1 MGNEF
6 LKKEQKVLL
15 LILIF
20 FFILSPRIA
29 KGENPLDNF
38 LRTIGGGLEWLKGQI
53 WQGIANILAF
63 IGATLYRIAV
73 FIFAFLGFIFSLIG
87 IYLGWAVVPAITNAL
102 IKISLNMDVY
112 NAINGVWESVRTFS
126 LQLVEIFLLIIGLLT
141 IFRIREY
148 EARKTLV
155 WLIIAALLVSFSL
168 NIGKKLIEWG
178 NKFTTYVANYFFGI
192 SGDNYFPDFSIVYST
207 LANRLWEYFGK
218 IWEFFT
224 KDGDLHKFFTVY
236 LWVFALDS
244 LSYWIFAIL
253 SFYISFVLLA
263 LGIVFLLRMVYLIC
277 LLVVSPI
284 AFLTAG
290 LRTKEIKQIFGGF
303 LNWDGWWP
311 AFLEW
316 VFIGMVLIIWLGV
329 GVKIY
334 ENFPKPSSLTL
345 VDCSKVFS
353 GQAPEIQQSCEE
365 QGAIISE
372 LFPWS
377 LPVLALAV
385 AIHIGMKTSPGII
398 KQAVGGIIATVG
410 FITTAAVA
418 AGTAAITAGASAAA
432 SGAGALESIK
442 TAFKHGAGTFAGR
455 LAAGVP
461 EMKKVLPEELR
472 PGFETAAASAEEFE
486 KRVGLVRRM
495 RRPLIY
501 SEKEAE
507 EEVERTFKEEGVK
520 GVLALAEN
528 PLVSAEVRKKAIEMA
543 MEKGFDKGEEW
554 IKDKNMQKLMLR
566 MYEEAA
572 KKGDKKTM
580 ALMERKLVRSLAED
594 SELRKRFMEIGF
606 KHGILKEE
614 EYKDLT
620 EEAKAEKY
628 LAGIVKG
635 IKSSDDAKQL
645 QKGAV
650 FNNTLREVML
660 KELTGYQWGLIGREI
675 GKGLVDALEPKIEE
689 IKSLSKLPR
698 EQLREVYETEDIV
711 EAYKKI
717 IWSMPGLARYSE
729 TAAAQELG
737 ISSFYEIAPDEVKRR
752 YRNMREI
759 LAEKPPAPPPPITP
773 TEREKMKEELRKAE
787 EKIREEEK
795 KEGQK

>member
-1 MGNEF
+1 MRNEF

-20 FFILSPRIA
+20 FFILSPGIA
-29 KGENPLDNF
+29 KGDIVGDIS
-38 LRTIGGGLEWLKGQI
+38 RTIGEWLGWLNPLQV
-53 WQGIANILAF
+53 IANILAL
-63 IGATLYRIAV
+63 IASLLYRLAV
-73 FIFAFLGFIFSLIG
+73 FIFALLGFIFSLIG
-87 IYLGWAVVPAITNAL
+87 VYLGWAVVPAITNAL

-334 ENFPKPSSLTL
+334 ENFPKPSSFTL
-345 VDCSKVFS
+345 LDCSKVFS
-353 GQAPEIQQSCEE
+353 VQAPEIQQSCEE

-385 AIHIGMKTSPGII
+385 AIHIGVKTSPGII
-398 KQAVGGIIATVG
+398 KQAVGGIIG
-410 FITTAAVA
+410 AVSLI
-418 AGTAAITAGASAAA
+418 GAAITTGLVAAATAGAGAFSAARAAGASRWRALG
-432 SGAGALESIK
+432 SSIWKGATEGAK
-442 TAFKHGAGTFAGR
+442 TFGGR
-455 LAAGVP
+455 MAAGFPGV
-461 EMKKVLPEELR
+461 MGKALPEEF
-472 PGFETAAASAEEFE
+472 PAAYEAYKALIKAPAEEVA
-486 KRVGLVRRM
+486 KRAPWVKREVTA
-495 RRPLIY
+495 PLI
-501 SEKEAE
+501 SGKEEAE
-507 EEVERTFKEEGVK
+507 KAVEEIYKEK
-520 GVLALAEN
+520 GVRGVLEIAEN
-528 PLVSAEVRKKAIEMA
+528 PLATREMRRAAVLKAMRE
-543 MEKGFDKGEEW
+543 GFDKGEEW
-554 IKDKNMQKLMLR
+554 AKDETMRGLMLQI
-566 MYEEAA
+566 YTEAA
-572 KKGDKKTM
+572 GKGDKKTM
-580 ALMERKLVRSLAED
+580 SLMERRLVRSLAED
-594 SELRKRFMEIGF
+594 AELQRSFREV
-606 KHGILKEE
+606 GIKYGIYKKEE
-614 EYKDLT
+614 FEKLT
-620 EEAKAEKY
+620 EEEKRRKY
-628 LAGIVKG
+628 LEEILKGVKTA
-635 IKSSDDAKQL
+635 DDIKQL
-645 QKGAV
+645 QKGWYKNVELLSTAIE
-650 FNNTLREVML
+650 REYL
-660 KELTGYQWGLIGREI
+660 KGPLLAAMSEDREFVEIYSGTIRDIIERIGIDEFVR
-675 GKGLVDALEPKIEE
+675 KY
-689 IKSLSKLPR
+689 PR
-698 EQLREVYETEDIV
+698 QAMY
-711 EAYKKI
+711 
-717 IWSMPGLARYSE
+717 LAGSP
-729 TAAAQELG
+729 AQELG
-737 ISSFYEIAPDEVKRR
+737 YTAPPGLTRERIRELKRR
-752 YRNMREI
+752 W
-759 LAEKPPAPPPPITP
+759 
-773 TEREKMKEELRKAE
+773 
-787 EKIREEEK
+787 EEE
-795 KEGQK
+795 EERRRRGEERPPYIW